1 MGRGHCGAM
10 HRMSGL
16 LIGEQ
21 SRIQEPKKNV
31 MFSPIS
37 KHLALLTCLFLVAC
51 GGDTTDADLKAAE
64 DQQAQEAAAEGKI
77 ECALAGGTT
86 FNRNCTT
93 ERVSGP
99 EGQMLVLRSPD
110 GGFRRFKILTDGRG
124 LAPAD
129 GIDPDFKIKVLAGG
143 MIEVR
148 SGDDIYRLPAA
159 IKGGV
164 AK

>member
-1 MGRGHCGAM
+1 
-10 HRMSGL
+10 
-16 LIGEQ
+16 
-21 SRIQEPKKNV
+21 

-37 KHLALLTCLFLVAC
+37 KYSCAFALTLTLAAC

-64 DQQAQEAAAEGKI
+64 DQQAKDAAAAGKI
-77 ECALAGGTT
+77 ECALAGNTS

-93 ERVSGP
+93 ERVSGA
-99 EGQMLVLRSPD
+99 EGQLLVVRHPD

-129 GIDPDFKIKVLAGG
+129 GIDPDFKLTVMGNG

-148 SGDDIYRLPAA
+148 SAEDIYRLPAA
-159 IKGGV
+159 IKGEV

>member
-1 MGRGHCGAM
+1 
-10 HRMSGL
+10 
-16 LIGEQ
+16 
-21 SRIQEPKKNV
+21 

-37 KHLALLTCLFLVAC
+37 RLGLSASLCLLLAAC
-51 GGDTTDADLKAAE
+51 GSGNTDADLKAAE
-64 DQQAQEAAAEGKI
+64 EQQAQDAVAEGKI
-77 ECALAGGTT
+77 ECALAGSTE

-99 EGQMLVLRSPD
+99 EGQLLVVRHAD

-129 GIDPDFKIKVLAGG
+129 GIDPDFKITVLAGG

-148 SGDDIYRLPAA
+148 SVDDVYRLPAA
-159 IKGGV
+159 IKGGTP
-164 AK
+164 K

>member
-1 MGRGHCGAM
+1 
-10 HRMSGL
+10 
-16 LIGEQ
+16 
-21 SRIQEPKKNV
+21 

-37 KHLALLTCLFLVAC
+37 KPLIAATLSLLLSAC

-64 DQQAQEAAAEGKI
+64 DSASRDAAASGKI
-77 ECALAGGTT
+77 ECALAGSTT

-99 EGQMLVLRSPD
+99 EGQLLVVRHPD

-129 GIDPDFKIKVLAGG
+129 GLDPDFKLNVLGNG

-148 SGDDIYRLPAA
+148 SVDDIYRLPAA
-159 IKGGV
+159 IKGET

>member
-1 MGRGHCGAM
+1 
-10 HRMSGL
+10 MS
-16 LIGEQ
+16 
-21 SRIQEPKKNV
+21 
-31 MFSPIS
+31 MPIS
-37 KHLALLTCLFLVAC
+37 KFFSVFVLSMALAAC

-64 DQQAQEAAAEGKI
+64 DQAAQDAAAEGKI
-77 ECALAGGTT
+77 ECALAGSTS
-86 FNRNCTT
+86 FDRNCTT

-99 EGQMLVLRSPD
+99 EGQLLVVRNPD

-129 GIDPDFKIKVLAGG
+129 GIDPDFKLTVMGNG

-148 SGDDIYRLPAA
+148 SADDIYRLPAA
-159 IKGGV
+159 IKGEA